1 MMKMYLIV
9 GLGNPGK
16 EYENTR
22 HNIGFRF
29 IDAFAK
35 AQGNLAF
42 HEKFQGSYAECFYQ
56 GEKIILL
63 KPLSY
68 MNLSGKVVRSFV
80 DFYHI
85 DLDHLLIISDD
96 LDTAFGTYRLKK
108 KGSSGGHNGLKD
120 IEKYLGTQDYKRL
133 KFGISHDRQFDTKD
147 YVLGKFS
154 QAEIKVLTEMESEI
168 VSLLQDFCV
177 LDFDTLMNR
186 YNANGR

>member
-1 MMKMYLIV
+1 MYLIV

-22 HNIGFRF
+22 HNMGFRF

-35 AQGNLAF
+35 ANGITDF
-42 HEKFQGSYAECFYQ
+42 REKFQGSYAECFYH

-80 DFYHI
+80 DFYQI
-85 DLDHLLIISDD
+85 DLDHLLILCDD
-96 LDTAFGTYRLKK
+96 LDTPFGTFRLKRG
-108 KGSSGGHNGLKD
+108 GSSGGHNGLKD
-120 IEKYLGTQDYKRL
+120 IEKFLGTKEYKRL
-133 KFGISHDRQFDTKD
+133 KFGISHDRTYDTKD

-154 QAEIKVLTEMESEI
+154 KDEIKVLTDMESTI
-168 VSLLQDFCV
+168 ISLLQDFCSM
-177 LDFDTLMNR
+177 DFNALMNQ
-186 YNANGR
+186 YNTKGR